1 MYKKILVPIDGSES
15 SYKTLE
21 EAIRIGNQFNSK
33 LYVLTVVPE
42 RIMTDYDPLIT
53 EDESFYSSLKKN
65 AEDIIHVAKDYF
77 DDVSCEVE
85 TIIERGT
92 VDQVILNTARVKDVG
107 LIVMGNRGLGDFS
120 RLLLGSVSN
129 KIINKSPVSVLIIK
143 D

>member
-65 AEDIIHVAKDYF
+65 AEEIIRVAKDYF